1 MTEPDKPPQE
11 HPLRSTELDVDAL
24 MLDRESLVNLIHQ
37 LRSANQNLVLATVNA
52 QTLRDEAE
60 AANRR
65 QSEFLA
71 MLAHELRNPLAPIG
85 MVTELLGRLAVA
97 NADLPRLHAILKR
110 QVAHMARM
118 LDDLLDAARVSSG
131 KIELDR
137 SPISLIEVLDHAV
150 DASEA
155 SITRRR
161 QTLVRENCPAH
172 VVLNADPIR
181 LTQIFSNLLLNASKY
196 TEEGGEI
203 RLVCKAAPDAVE
215 ISVEDNG
222 TGIAL
227 DVLPHVFGLF
237 VQGPRTLARPEGGLG
252 IGLSVVRTLVQMH
265 GGTVTAHSA
274 GPGLGSRF
282 NVSLPRPAQVEPAPA
297 TAVSAPVAARG
308 RILLIEDNVDASDTL
323 REFLSLDGHTVTC
336 ALDGLAGLALA
347 QANAY
352 DIILCDVG
360 LPGMNGYELMRCLT
374 KGAAQNSSHIAAHF
388 PAHTA
393 PAYTIA
399 LTGYGAPEDE
409 RLAKEAGFDD
419 YMVKPVDGRKL
430 LAKISERVA
439 RKGA

>member
-1 MTEPDKPPQE
+1 MTEAEKTPQE
-11 HPLRSTELDVDAL
+11 HPLRSAELDIDAL
-24 MLDRESLVNLIHQ
+24 MLDRESLVNIIHQ
-37 LRSANQNLVLATVNA
+37 LRDANQNLVLATVNA
-52 QTLRDEAE
+52 QTLQDEAE
-60 AANRR
+60 AANKR

-85 MVTELLGRLAVA
+85 MVTELLGRLAMA
-97 NADLPRLHAILKR
+97 NPDLPRLHAILKR

-137 SPISLIEVLDHAV
+137 RPVSLLEVMDHAV
-150 DASEA
+150 DASES
-155 SITRRR
+155 SITKRR
-161 QTLVRENCPAH
+161 QTLVRENCPGN
-172 VVLNADPIR
+172 VVISADPIR
-181 LTQIFSNLLLNASKY
+181 LTQVFSNLLLNASKY
-196 TEEGGEI
+196 TQEGGEI
-203 RLVCKAAPDAVE
+203 RLVCKAGPDLVE
-215 ISVEDNG
+215 VSVEDNG

-265 GGTVTAHSA
+265 GGTVAAHSD

-282 NVSLPRPAQVEPAPA
+282 TITLPRPAQVELAGIATPA
-297 TAVSAPVAARG
+297 TTSIARG
-308 RILLIEDNVDASDTL
+308 RVLLIEDNVDASDTL
-323 REFLSLDGHTVTC
+323 REFLTLDGHTVTC
-336 ALDGLAGLALA
+336 ALDGPSGLAFA

-360 LPGMNGYELMRCLT
+360 LPGMDGYEVMRRLT
-374 KGAAQNSSHIAAHF
+374 KGASQAAIQGVTHK
-388 PAHTA
+388 PA
-393 PAYTIA
+393 AYAIA

-409 RLAKEAGFDD
+409 HLAKEAGFDD

-430 LAKISERVA
+430 LVKISNWIA
-439 RKGA
+439 RQGN

>member
-1 MTEPDKPPQE
+1 MTAPDKPSDEYPS
-11 HPLRSTELDVDAL
+11 RSADLDVDAL
-24 MLDRESLVNLIHQ
+24 MLDRESLVNLIRQ
-37 LRSANQNLVLATVNA
+37 LRDANQNLVLATVNA

-60 AANRR
+60 ATNRR

-97 NADLPRLHAILKR
+97 NPDLPRLHAILKR

-137 SPISLIEVLDHAV
+137 SPVSLIDVLDHAV
-150 DASEA
+150 DASEP

-161 QTLVRENCPAH
+161 QTLVRENCATD
-172 VVLNADPIR
+172 VVLDADPIR
-181 LTQIFSNLLLNASKY
+181 LTQVFSNLLLNASKY
-196 TEEGGEI
+196 TQEGGEI
-203 RLVCKAAPDAVE
+203 RLVCKAQPDLLE

-265 GGTVTAHSA
+265 GGTVAAHSD

-282 NVSLPRPAQVEPAPA
+282 TVTLPRLTQAEPARTAAVPA
-297 TAVSAPVAARG
+297 PSRECG
-308 RILLIEDNVDASDTL
+308 RVLLIEDNVDASDTL
-323 REFLSLDGHTVTC
+323 REFLTLGGHTVTC
-336 ALDGLAGLALA
+336 ALDGPKGLALA
-347 QANAY
+347 QSNDY

-360 LPGMNGYELMRCLT
+360 LPGMDGYELMRRLT
-374 KGAAQNSSHIAAHF
+374 EGGAQFSSQDGAHKTT
-388 PAHTA
+388 P
-393 PAYTIA
+393 YTIA

-409 RLAKEAGFDD
+409 RLAREAGFND

-430 LAKISERVA
+430 LSRISDWIA
-439 RKGA
+439 RKGS

>member
-1 MTEPDKPPQE
+1 MTEPDKSLQE
-11 HPLRSTELDVDAL
+11 TSLRPTDLDVDAL

-37 LRSANQNLVLATVNA
+37 LRDANQNLVLATVNA

-60 AANRR
+60 ATNRR

-85 MVTELLGRLAVA
+85 MVTELLGRLATA
-97 NADLPRLHAILKR
+97 NPDLPRLHAILKR

-137 SPISLIEVLDHAV
+137 SPVSLVEVLDHAV
-150 DASEA
+150 DASEV
-155 SITRRR
+155 SITRRH
-161 QTLVRENCPAH
+161 QTLVRENCPAG
-172 VVLNADPIR
+172 VVLSADPIR
-181 LTQIFSNLLLNASKY
+181 LTQVFSNLLLNASKY
-196 TEEGGEI
+196 TQEGGEI
-203 RLVCKAAPDAVE
+203 RLVCKAGPDHVE

-227 DVLPHVFGLF
+227 EVLPHVFGLF

-265 GGTVTAHSA
+265 GGTVTAHSD
-274 GPGLGSRF
+274 GPGQGSKF
-282 NVSLPRPAQVEPAPA
+282 SVTLPRLAQVELARKTAPA
-297 TAVSAPVAARG
+297 TPAVARG

-323 REFLSLDGHTVTC
+323 REFLSLGGHTVSC
-336 ALDGLAGLALA
+336 ALDGPKGLALA
-347 QANAY
+347 QANDY
-352 DIILCDVG
+352 DVILCDVG
-360 LPGMNGYELMRCLT
+360 LPGMDGYEVMRRLT
-374 KGAAQNSSHIAAHF
+374 KSASQASMQG
-388 PAHTA
+388 TA
-393 PAYTIA
+393 RKSGPYAIA

-409 RLAKEAGFDD
+409 HLAKEAGFND

-430 LAKISERVA
+430 LAKISERIA
-439 RKGA
+439 DKGN